1 MAKQKG
7 IIKLEGT
14 MDDVNFYY
22 RKGKPCA
29 RKAGGGFNGERI
41 KNSSTMVRVRENYS
55 EFGNCSKVKSSLKAS
70 LHPFLNAYREGELH
84 GRMMQLLQQIK
95 ACDLISERGKRTVGN
110 GIGTPMGE
118 ELFRK
123 FVFTPKRL
131 VSMTLMGSGIF
142 NWDTYSYSVSRF
154 AIGNVVFPR
163 SATHFEV
170 SFGVLNFDFATLN
183 YKLFMGTPLLLDRDF
198 VDSSFS
204 LRPKDLPVVGGKEF
218 AFVGLKFYQEVNGTK
233 YLLQNESAIGLEV
246 VGVR

>member
-22 RKGKPCA
+22 WKGKPCA

-95 ACDLISERGKRTVGN
+95 ACDMISERGKRTVGN
-110 GIGTPMGE
+110 GIGTSMGRM
-118 ELFRK
+118 LFQQ
-123 FVFTPKRL
+123 FEFTPNRS
-131 VSMTLMGSGIF
+131 VSKTLMGIGSF
-142 NWDTYSYSVSRF
+142 DWDTYSYSVSRF
-154 AIGNVVFPR
+154 FINDVVFPL